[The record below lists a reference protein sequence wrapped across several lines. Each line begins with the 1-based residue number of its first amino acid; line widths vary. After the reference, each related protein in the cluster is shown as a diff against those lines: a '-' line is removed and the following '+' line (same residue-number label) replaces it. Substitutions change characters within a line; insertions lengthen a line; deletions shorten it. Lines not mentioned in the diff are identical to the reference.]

1 VAHPWCWLAPLEGE
15 IDLGV
20 AGLVLAAVGDGL
32 ALRAHAGLEVG
43 VGEEG
48 VEGLDL
54 CEAHGALE
62 LDVRLPVHCAGSR
75 GDLDVDDGVAELLG
89 VEDLVQI
96 VGPEDSLLKRCADVG
111 VGKEDGHH
119 VVARGHCEN

>member
-1 VAHPWCWLAPLEGE
+1 VTHARCRLAPLVGE
-15 IDLGV
+15 VDLGV
-20 AGLVLAAVGDGL
+20 ACLLLAAVRDGL

-54 CEAHGALE
+54 GEAHGALE
-62 LDVRLPVHCAGSR
+62 LDVRLPVHGACSR
-75 GDLDVDDGVAELLG
+75 GHLDVDDGVAELLR

-96 VGPEDSLLKRCADVG
+96 IGPEDGLFKRCADVG
-111 VGKEDGHH
+111 VGEEDGHH
-119 VVARGHCEN
+119 VVARSHCEK